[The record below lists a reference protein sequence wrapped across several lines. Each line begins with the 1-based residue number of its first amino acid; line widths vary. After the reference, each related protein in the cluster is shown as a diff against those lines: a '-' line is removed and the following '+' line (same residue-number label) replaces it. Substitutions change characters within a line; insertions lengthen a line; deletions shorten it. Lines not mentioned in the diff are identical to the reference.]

1 MTREKK
7 KQFRQSRNACL
18 IVAVPYMSWRI
29 SFQGPLSRTPLFAIA
44 LKYELCSRQAAKTK
58 GTLLKSWQNSTI
70 KGCRSFCRNMRY
82 EHYSMSRTS
91 WMDLLAKFGWCRIGR
106 RWQLGWPE
114 NGKLHLLDL
123 TLCVTSLQNMYCLIS
138 NPLICMLEHLSWLEG
153 FLDNGS
159 NTVTIWVAAVCGCP
173 CSIFRTHKA
182 SLGWMWVHT
191 LMIRV
196 NSASSTVLYKINM
209 ARSWIAFASIR

>member
-58 GTLLKSWQNSTI
+58 DTLLKSWQNSTI

-91 WMDLLAKFGWCRIGR
+91 WMDLLAKYAWCRIGR
-106 RWQLGWPE
+106 KKVPGLTRIRQIASTGSYTLCHILTEHVVPDLKSIDLHAWTSVLAWGLFGQWLEHSYNMGCGCLWLPV
-114 NGKLHLLDL
+114 LHLQDAQSIPWLD
-123 TLCVTSLQNMYCLIS
+123 VS
-138 NPLICMLEHLSWLEG
+138 
-153 FLDNGS
+153 
-159 NTVTIWVAAVCGCP
+159 
-173 CSIFRTHKA
+173 THTHDKSQFSFQYRA
-182 SLGWMWVHT
+182 
-191 LMIRV
+191 I
-196 NSASSTVLYKINM
+196 
-209 ARSWIAFASIR
+209 